1 MPLLNSKLFT
11 VIEKKRSWSWIPVR
25 LEYGPGSGK
34 MMRNRQIW
42 NQNHNQF
49 LHSTQSVTT
58 LSPFS
63 SKCRASWRSCLALAS
78 WAAAGSWAGRGGGAS
93 WAAASRAPRALPWL
107 SYCSHSLQT
116 TDNRKSLK
124 LRPFSSFDHFWIMKS
139 VLRIRDILVRIR
151 IPGSVPLT
159 NGSDSFLHWLW
170 VDAKNNI
177 FFL

>member
-1 MPLLNSKLFT
+1 MFFLFLFVLRGRALFKTSLPIST
-11 VIEKKRSWSWIPVR
+11 VPVGRYCTVPVATARLGRICPYWIRNYSIYGHWEKRSWSWIPVR

-78 WAAAGSWAGRGGGAS
+78 WAAAGSRAGRGGGAS
-93 WAAASRAPRALPWL
+93 WAAASRAPSPLPWL
-107 SYCSHSLQT
+107 SYCSHSLQSKE
-116 TDNRKSLK
+116 N
-124 LRPFSSFDHFWIMKS
+124 
-139 VLRIRDILVRIR
+139 
-151 IPGSVPLT
+151 
-159 NGSDSFLHWLW
+159 
-170 VDAKNNI
+170 
-177 FFL
+177 